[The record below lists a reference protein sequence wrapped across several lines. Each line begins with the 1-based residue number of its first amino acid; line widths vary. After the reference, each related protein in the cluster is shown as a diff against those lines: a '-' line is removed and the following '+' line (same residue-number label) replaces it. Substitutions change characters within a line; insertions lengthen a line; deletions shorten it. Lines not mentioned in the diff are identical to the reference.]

1 MATIELYVENSYLK
15 ECSANIVSIQDRFVV
30 FNQTIF
36 YPGGGGQ
43 PCDRGILKQG
53 DESYNVLAVK
63 KVDGEII
70 HELERPLQDIDQTVE
85 MQIDWSWRYQ
95 NMQYH
100 TLLHVISGYLYEHY
114 NALATSSQIE
124 KEHARLELSFS
135 PEIIQEIPFDQ
146 LEQTIKKVLA
156 QPHNVD
162 TNTISRADEA
172 EQKEGVI
179 KTVINLL
186 PASINEIRIVQIND
200 IDEQAC
206 GGTHVNNT
214 NEIKDFSIM
223 KIQQKGPTKKRI
235 KIQLLD

>member
-43 PCDRGILKQG
+43 PCDRGIIKQG
-53 DESYNVLAVK
+53 DESYHVLAVK

-162 TNTISRADEA
+162 TNTISRAEA

>member
-1 MATIELYVENSYLK
+1 MATIELYLVNSYLK
-15 ECSANIVSIQDRFVV
+15 ECTANIVSIQDRYVV
-30 FNQTIF
+30 FDQTIF

-43 PCDRGILKQG
+43 PCDRGIIKQG
-53 DESYNVLAVK
+53 DDSYNILTVK

-70 HELERPLQDIDQTVE
+70 HELERPLQDMNQTVK
-85 MQIDWSWRYQ
+85 MQIDWSWRFQ

-100 TLLHVISGYLYEHY
+100 TLLHVISGYLYQHY

-124 KEHARLELSFS
+124 KDHARLELSFS
-135 PEIIQEIPFDQ
+135 PEVIQEIPFDS
-146 LEQTIKKVLA
+146 LEQSIKKVLA
-156 QPHNVD
+156 QPHNVYMK
-162 TNTISRADEA
+162 ILSRDEA
-172 EQKEGVI
+172 EQKEGTI

-186 PASINEIRIVQIND
+186 PASLNEIRIVQIND

-223 KIQQKGPTKKRI
+223 KIQNKGPMKKRI

>member
-1 MATIELYVENSYLK
+1 MATIELYLENSYLK

-30 FNQTIF
+30 FDQTIF

-43 PCDRGILKQG
+43 PCDRGIIKQG
-53 DESYNVLAVK
+53 DETYKILTVK

-70 HELERPLQDIDQTVE
+70 HELERPLKDINQTAK
-85 MQIDWSWRYQ
+85 MQIDWTWRYQ

-100 TLLHVISGYLYEHY
+100 TLLHVISGYFYQHY

-135 PEIIQEIPFDQ
+135 PDIMEEIPFDQ
-146 LEQTIKKVLA
+146 LEQSIKKILA
-156 QPHNVD
+156 QPHNVY
-162 TNTISRADEA
+162 TKTISRAEA

-186 PASINEIRIVQIND
+186 PASLNEIRIVQIND
-200 IDEQAC
+200 IDEQGC
-206 GGTHVNNT
+206 GGTHVSNT

-235 KIQLLD
+235 KIQFLG

>member
-1 MATIELYVENSYLK
+1 MATIELYAEDSYIK
-15 ECSANIVSIQDRFVV
+15 ECTANIVSIQERFVV

-43 PCDRGILKQG
+43 PCDRGIIKQG
-53 DESYNVLAVK
+53 DETYNILTVK
-63 KVDGEII
+63 KIDGEII
-70 HELERPLQDIDQTVE
+70 HELERPLQDNNQTVE
-85 MQIDWSWRYQ
+85 MQIDWSWRFQ

-100 TLLHVISGYLYEHY
+100 TLLHVISGYFYQHY

-135 PEIIQEIPFDQ
+135 PDIIQEIPFDQ
-146 LEQTIKKVLA
+146 LEQSIKKLLA
-156 QPHNVD
+156 QPHNVY
-162 TNTISRADEA
+162 TKILSRDEA
-172 EQKEGVI
+172 EQKEGTI

-186 PASINEIRIVQIND
+186 PASLNEIRIVQIND
-200 IDEQAC
+200 IDAQAC

-214 NEIKDFSIM
+214 TEIKDFSIM
-223 KIQQKGPTKKRI
+223 KIQNKGPMKKRI

>member
-43 PCDRGILKQG
+43 PCDRGIIKQG

-63 KVDGEII
+63 KVDGEIT

-162 TNTISRADEA
+162 TNTISRAEA